1 MANVKNNA
9 EWLKSVENVKK
20 YTLLKLRELQ
30 SVSFVEIDPSSSYAL
45 VSFVDGR

>member
-1 MANVKNNA
+1 MA
-9 EWLKSVENVKK
+9 ENVKK

-45 VSFVDGR
+45 VSFVDGRFKPTRERFTKL

>member
-1 MANVKNNA
+1 MLKSNA
-9 EWLKSVENVKK
+9 EWLKNGKK

-30 SVSFVEIDPSSSYAL
+30 SVSFVEIDPSRSYAL